1 MMHEIAFTMRLK
13 PGNEAEYLRRH
24 DEIWPEL
31 AAALTKAGIRDYS
44 IYLDRATG
52 TLFAVQ
58 KRTEIH
64 TADDLPTLPIVKRWW
79 AYMADL
85 MDTNPDNS
93 PVSVPLERVFHLD

>member
-1 MMHEIAFTMRLK
+1 MQQIAFTMRLK
-13 PGNEAEYLRRH
+13 PGNEAEYQRRH

-31 AAALTKAGIRDYS
+31 SAALTDAGVRDYS
-44 IYLDRATG
+44 IFLDRQTG

-58 KRTEIH
+58 RRTDTH
-64 TADDLPTLPIVKRWW
+64 TADSLSTLPIVQRWW

-93 PVSVPLERVFHLD
+93 PVVTTLEPVFYHE

>member
-1 MMHEIAFTMRLK
+1 MQEIAFTMRLK

-24 DEIWPEL
+24 NEIWPEL
-31 AAALTKAGIRDYS
+31 AAALTQAGVHDYS

-58 KRTEIH
+58 KRTETH
-64 TADDLPTLPIVKRWW
+64 TADDLPNLPIVKRWW

-93 PVSVPLERVFHLD
+93 PVSVPLKRVFHMD

>member
-1 MMHEIAFTMRLK
+1 MQQIAFTMHLK
-13 PGNEAEYLRRH
+13 PGNEAEYQRRH

-31 AAALTKAGIRDYS
+31 SAALTDAGVRDYA
-44 IYLDRATG
+44 IFLDRNTG

-58 KRTEIH
+58 RQIDGH
-64 TADDLPTLPIVKRWW
+64 TADALPTLPIVQKWW

-93 PVSVPLERVFHLD
+93 PVVTPLDRVFYHE

>member
-1 MMHEIAFTMRLK
+1 MEEIAFMMKLK
-13 PGNEAEYLRRH
+13 PGVTAEYQRRH

-31 AAALTKAGIRDYS
+31 AKALTDAGVRDYS

-58 KRTEIH
+58 KRMPNH
-64 TADDLPTLPIVKRWW
+64 TADTLSTLPIVKRWW

-93 PVSVPLERVFHLD
+93 PVAVPLERVFHLE

>member
-1 MMHEIAFTMRLK
+1 MQQIAFTMRLK
-13 PGNEAEYLRRH
+13 PGNEAEYQRRH

-31 AAALTKAGIRDYS
+31 SAALTDAGVRDYS
-44 IYLDRATG
+44 IFLDRKTG

-58 KRTEIH
+58 RRTDTH
-64 TADDLPTLPIVKRWW
+64 TADALPTLPVVQRWW

-93 PVSVPLERVFHLD
+93 PVVTTLEPVFYHE

>member
-1 MMHEIAFTMRLK
+1 MQQIAFTMRLK
-13 PGNEAEYLRRH
+13 PGNEAEYQRRH

-31 AAALTKAGIRDYS
+31 SAALTDAGVRDYS
-44 IYLDRATG
+44 IFLDRQTG

-58 KRTEIH
+58 RLTDTH
-64 TADDLPTLPIVKRWW
+64 TAEALPTLPIVQRWW

-93 PVSVPLERVFHLD
+93 PVVTTLERVFYHE

>member
-1 MMHEIAFTMRLK
+1 MQLK
-13 PGNEAEYLRRH
+13 PGVEAEYQRRH

-31 AAALTKAGIRDYS
+31 SQALTEAGIREYS
-44 IYLDRATG
+44 IFLDRVSG

-58 KRTEIH
+58 KRVDGH
-64 TADDLPTLPIVKRWW
+64 TADQLPSLPIMKKWW

-93 PVSVPLERVFHLD
+93 PVAKPLERVFHME

>member
-1 MMHEIAFTMRLK
+1 MQEIAFTMRLK

-31 AAALTKAGIRDYS
+31 AAALTQAGIHDYS

-58 KRTEIH
+58 KRSENH
-64 TADDLPTLPIVKRWW
+64 TTDDLPGLPIVKRWW

-85 MDTNPDNS
+85 MATNPDNS
-93 PVSVPLERVFHLD
+93 PVNVPLERVFHMD